1 MGRLDSL
8 YACLPVAAQHVA
20 VSAYGVYWHWLR
32 FGPGY
37 QGFVN
42 EYRERERLDALQ
54 WRRYVQERTTEV
66 LAAAVER
73 VPYYRDEW
81 SAGEKAAARAG
92 RLQDVPLTPKGPLRA
107 APESFLRDDRR
118 NEPRLV
124 FHTSG
129 STGTPIA
136 SIWTRREL
144 RNSLALREV
153 RSANWAGVSFREPR
167 ATFSG
172 RMVVPDPMSRGPFHR
187 FNRVERQVYLSAFH
201 LRPDTAA
208 VYVAALRK
216 HRVQWMTGYAVSY
229 YLLAK
234 FILEQGL
241 RVPPIRA
248 VVTTSE
254 KVTPLMRETMER
266 AYGCRVFEEYST
278 VENAMFASECRQGR
292 LHVSEDA
299 GVIEILRPDG
309 TACEPDE
316 EGEVVA
322 TCLMR
327 DLQPLVRF
335 RTSDVAAWSAE
346 GCPCGLPM
354 PVIKEVVG
362 RIEDVIIGP
371 DGRRLVRFHGVFTDQ
386 PHVVEGQVVQ
396 EALSRIRVRVVP
408 APGFGEPD
416 ALDIVKRIQQ
426 RLGPGVEVLVEPV
439 ERIPRTANGKFKA
452 VVSLLPGT
460 ESASQ

>member
-1 MGRLDSL
+1 M
-8 YACLPVAAQHVA
+8 A
-20 VSAYGVYWHWLR
+20 VSAFGVYWHWLR

-37 QGFVN
+37 EGFVRG
-42 EYRERERLDALQ
+42 YRERERFDATN
-54 WRRYVQERTTEV
+54 WRRYVHERTRELLTV
-66 LAAAVER
+66 ASSQ
-73 VPYYRDEW
+73 VPYYRETW
-81 SAGEKAAARAG
+81 TAQEKDAACAG
-92 RLQDVPLTPKGPLRA
+92 RLQDVPLTPKEPLRT
-107 APESFLRDDRR
+107 APQSFLRDDRR
-118 NEPRLV
+118 GESQLV

-172 RMVVPDPMSRGPFHR
+172 RIVVPDPSSRGPFHR
-187 FNRVERQVYLSAFH
+187 FNCVERQVYLSAFH
-201 LRPDTAA
+201 LRPDTAEA
-208 VYVAALRK
+208 YVAALRK

-241 RVPPIRA
+241 EVPPIRA

-278 VENAMFASECRQGR
+278 VENAMFASECQHGR

-327 DLQPLVRF
+327 DLQPLIRF

-346 GCPCGLPM
+346 SCPCGLPM

-362 RIEDVIIGP
+362 RVEDVIIGP

-396 EALSRIRVRVVP
+396 EALSRIRVRIVP

-416 ALDIVKRIQQ
+416 ATDIVRRVQQ
-426 RLGPGVEVLVEPV
+426 RLGPGVEVVVELV

-452 VVSLLPGT
+452 VVSLLRGT